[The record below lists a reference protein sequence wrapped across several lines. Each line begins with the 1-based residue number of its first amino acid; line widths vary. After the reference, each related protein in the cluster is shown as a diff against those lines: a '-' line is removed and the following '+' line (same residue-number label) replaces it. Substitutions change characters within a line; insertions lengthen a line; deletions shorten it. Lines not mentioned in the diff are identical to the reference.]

1 MRLAKYRSWIS
12 SIQQFVYFEN
22 GNYSWIRKT
31 DNVNV
36 FNWDNAQQSTG
47 LLDKNGVEIYEGD
60 VVNIKNVWTNG
71 VERWSHM
78 VGAVVFFECEF
89 QVKDKNDN
97 YLSLHR
103 YKSRNEVIGNIQE
116 NKKLLGEGR

>member
-36 FNWDNAQQSTG
+36 FNWDNAQQFTG
-47 LLDKNGVEIYEGD
+47 LLDKNSVEIYEGD
-60 VVNIKNVWTNG
+60 IVNNQGNIQ
-71 VERWSHM
+71 
-78 VGAVVFFECEF
+78 AVVYQAPEF
-89 QVKDKNDN
+89 VMKDKIKRSYSKVWCNFIKHPRDN
-97 YLSLHR
+97 QFQ
-103 YKSRNEVIGNIQE
+103 EVIGNIYE
-116 NKKLLGEGR
+116 NKELLG